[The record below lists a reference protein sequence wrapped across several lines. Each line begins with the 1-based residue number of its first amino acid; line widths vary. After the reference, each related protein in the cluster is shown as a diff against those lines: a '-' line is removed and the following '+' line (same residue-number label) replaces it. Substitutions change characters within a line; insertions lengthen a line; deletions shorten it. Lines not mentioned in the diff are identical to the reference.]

1 MEFTVRELSFADR
14 AYHRMPEGQTGL
26 LVENVE
32 LAGWASLA
40 GMMQG
45 DILLSVNEHP
55 VDNTRDFE
63 NQIEELAKEKIPSV
77 LFHLKRGIHTLFI
90 EIEPD
95 WEKS

>member
-1 MEFTVRELSFADR
+1 
-14 AYHRMPEGQTGL
+14 
-26 LVENVE
+26 
-32 LAGWASLA
+32 
-40 GMMQG
+40 
-45 DILLSVNEHP
+45 LLSVNEHP